1 MSLGGYREQTCG
13 YQGRGVRGGME
24 WKVGIS
30 RWKLLHIEYIN
41 KKILPYSTGNHIRHP
56 VINHNGK
63 EYFKRLYI
71 SVTESLCCIAE
82 SK

>member
-30 RWKLLHIEYIN
+30 RCKLLHIEWM
-41 KKILPYSTGNHIRHP
+41 ILHRTGSYVQYTVTH
-56 VINHNGK
+56 HNGK
-63 EYFKRLYI
+63 YFLK
-71 SVTESLCCIAE
+71 ECICN
-82 SK
+82 